1 MIYSL
6 IGWMIEVSYHA
17 ITLGKVVNRG
27 FLNGPI
33 CPVYGSG
40 VIMVLIVLYLTGF
53 ITGFE
58 TNVDEAHPLLL
69 FIIGILFATLI
80 EFLAGFILDKLF
92 HARWWDYSDRK
103 FNVNGYICLE
113 FSIIWGLAIAF
124 VLRVIQPSFE
134 KLVEFIPKLLGII
147 LLIVMYLT
155 FIADIIITVLT
166 ILKLNRE
173 LEKMADIQ
181 KSILRLSDGMSEMIG
196 TGTIKTMDTLEKG
209 YVGASEKKEE
219 LREKLNENKAE
230 LRSTI
235 DEHRE
240 EYLSRKEEL
249 EKRLEHLKKELIYRK
264 IFGIRRLLRAFPGIK
279 HHTYQEMINYLQ
291 DMIK

>member
-1 MIYSL
+1 
-6 IGWMIEVSYHA
+6 
-17 ITLGKVVNRG
+17 
-27 FLNGPI
+27 
-33 CPVYGSG
+33 
-40 VIMVLIVLYLTGF
+40 
-53 ITGFE
+53 
-58 TNVDEAHPLLL
+58 
-69 FIIGILFATLI
+69 
-80 EFLAGFILDKLF
+80 
-92 HARWWDYSDRK
+92 
-103 FNVNGYICLE
+103 
-113 FSIIWGLAIAF
+113 
-124 VLRVIQPSFE
+124 
-134 KLVEFIPKLLGII
+134 
-147 LLIVMYLT
+147 
-155 FIADIIITVLT
+155 
-166 ILKLNRE
+166 
-173 LEKMADIQ
+173 MADIQ